1 MSGSAKMSSSSALMS
16 SSKMASS
23 STSKMVSS
31 SSSKMASS
39 SSSKMAASSSSKMVG
54 GGSSSKQVTTRSYTY
69 GGDAGGNDDSNV
81 TIEYHTDMSS
91 MSRLEDKIRLLHED
105 IEYEREIRQRV
116 EREKADFSV
125 QVIQLQER
133 IEEVEA
139 GADGQYEINRKRD
152 AELAKLRKLLED
164 VHLEAEQTQHMLK
177 KKYQEAVVDFQDQI
191 DILTK
196 SRTKV
201 DKEKCKYQTEVYELT
216 DSLEKATMEAANHN
230 KNVKS
235 LNIVIQELN
244 IRIEE
249 FSRTISDLSI
259 SKTRI
264 TSENIELHKSVQE
277 LKIKIEEVTY
287 MSKNSSSTMEEY
299 RRKMD
304 DEERRRQKLEA
315 DYQCVIQELTSL
327 RCSFDEECEL
337 RIDIERKF
345 SNECAT
351 AASYKSKWETEA
363 RNRSDEVEEIKKKMI
378 IRITELEETI
388 SSISNKL
395 SSTEK
400 HKSRMT
406 QEIEILILDLE
417 KANNNHRECKSRV
430 EIIEREHRTLV
441 VKHEELNVL
450 YDQSCKELK
459 IRISDLSRTHN
470 DLETLKEQYER
481 LHLEHKKLSGEN
493 GDLKATVGD
502 LTRLKHDIELEI
514 RRLEAERN
522 ELANA
527 LHESEHAR
535 KDEETRF
542 LKMSSE
548 YSVFRTEM
556 ERRLVIKEDELDSLR
571 KNMAH
576 EVDALN
582 ARVVEAETRLKCEV
596 TKIKKKMQITVTEL
610 EMTIDTVQR
619 SNIDLQKVNK
629 KVTIQLQELQ
639 AHYDDIQRQLQ
650 QTLDQYGVA
659 QRRLQQLIAE
669 NEEFRVNLDGS
680 NRSRRNAELQLE
692 DSMSRIK
699 DLTVINAN
707 ISSIKCKLEQEIA
720 VIAGDYDEVTKE
732 LRLADERLM
741 KCQTE
746 YKRVSES
753 LVEESERYIKVESI
767 RKSLEIEIKNVT
779 IRLENVEANS
789 LVSTKRMVSK
799 LETRVNDLEIEL
811 DEERRRHQ
819 ETIKILKKKE
829 RNVKEL
835 VMQCEEDHKN
845 IQILQE
851 TLDKTYEKINIYKR
865 QIGET
870 ESVSQTNLSRVRR
883 FQRELESAEERAEC
897 AEGNLTMIR
906 AKHRTFVTSQTTTLP
921 SGEHVIIKETV
932 TTEG

>member
-1 MSGSAKMSSSSALMS
+1 MP
-16 SSKMASS
+16 
-23 STSKMVSS
+23 
-31 SSSKMASS
+31 
-39 SSSKMAASSSSKMVG
+39 AAA
-54 GGSSSKQVTTRSYTY
+54 GGSSSATMSYSKSSYRSGNQPEVIQVS
-69 GGDAGGNDDSNV
+69 
-81 TIEYHTDMSS
+81 HTNIAQHNAF
-91 MSRLEDKIRLLHED
+91 EDKIRLLQED
-105 IEYEREIRQRV
+105 IEYERELRQRV

-177 KKYQEAVVDFQDQI
+177 KKHQEAVVDFQDQI
-191 DILTK
+191 DIITK
-196 SRTKV
+196 SKTKV
-201 DKEKCKYQTEVYELT
+201 EKEKSKFQSEVYELT
-216 DSLEKATMEAANHN
+216 DQLEKATLEAANHN

-244 IRIEE
+244 IKIEE
-249 FSRTISDLSI
+249 LHRSVTDLTSN
-259 SKTRI
+259 KTRI

-277 LKIKIEEVTY
+277 LKVKIEDITYSSKTASSNLEEV
-287 MSKNSSSTMEEY
+287 
-299 RRKMD
+299 RRKLE
-304 DEERRRQKLEA
+304 DEERKRYKLES
-315 DYQCVIQELTSL
+315 DYQAVVAELAAL
-327 RCSFDEECEL
+327 RASYDEECEL

-351 AASYKSKWETEA
+351 SASYKSKWETEA
-363 RNRSDEVEEIKKKMI
+363 RNRADEVEEMKKKMT

-388 SSISNKL
+388 SVISNKL
-395 SSTEK
+395 SGSEK
-400 HKSRMT
+400 QKSRLQ

-417 KANNNHRECKSRV
+417 KANNNHRECKSRL
-430 EIIEREHRTLV
+430 EIVEREHRSLV

-450 YDQSCKELK
+450 YDQTCKDLK
-459 IRISDLSRTHN
+459 VRIADLSRTHN

-481 LHLEHKKLSGEN
+481 LHMEHKKMSGEN
-493 GDLKATVGD
+493 SDLKATVND
-502 LTRLKHDIELEI
+502 LSRLKHDLELEI

-527 LHESEHAR
+527 LNESEHAR

-542 LKMSSE
+542 LKMSNE
-548 YSVFRTEM
+548 YSVFRTEA
-556 ERRLVIKEDELDSLR
+556 ERKLAIKDDELDALR

-582 ARVVEAETRLKCEV
+582 ARVVEAETRLKSEV

-610 EMTIDTVQR
+610 EMTIDTVQK

-639 AHYDDIQRQLQ
+639 AHYDDLQRQLQ

-669 NEEFRVNLDGS
+669 NEEFRANLEAS
-680 NRSRRNAELQLE
+680 NRARRNAELQLE
-692 DSMSRIK
+692 DSMARIK
-699 DLTVINAN
+699 DLTTINAN
-707 ISSIKCKLEQEIA
+707 ISSVKNKLEQEIS

-732 LRLADERLM
+732 LRLADERLLKM
-741 KCQTE
+741 SNDM
-746 YKRVSES
+746 KRVSEQYT
-753 LVEESERYIKVESI
+753 EESERCIKLESVK
-767 RKSLEIEIKNVT
+767 KSLEIEIKNVS
-779 IRLENVEANS
+779 IRLENVEANA
-789 LVSTKRMVSK
+789 LASTKRMVSK
-799 LETRVNDLEIEL
+799 LESRVNDLETEL

-835 VMQCEEDHKN
+835 VLQCEEDHKN

-870 ESVSQTNLSRVRR
+870 ESISQTNLSRVRR
-883 FQRELESAEERAEC
+883 FQRELESAEERAES
-897 AEGNLTMIR
+897 AEANLSMIR

-921 SGEHVIIKETV
+921 TGEHVVIKETV
-932 TTEG
+932 TTEN

>member
-1 MSGSAKMSSSSALMS
+1 MSASSAKM
-16 SSKMASS
+16 
-23 STSKMVSS
+23 TSKSYTFKSS
-31 SSSKMASS
+31 
-39 SSSKMAASSSSKMVG
+39 G
-54 GGSSSKQVTTRSYTY
+54 GG
-69 GGDAGGNDDSNV
+69 GGQEDSNV

-91 MSRLEDKIRLLHED
+91 MARLEDKIRLLQED
-105 IEYEREIRQRV
+105 IEYERELRQRV

-177 KKYQEAVVDFQDQI
+177 KKHQEAVVDFQDQV
-191 DILTK
+191 DIITK
-196 SRTKV
+196 SKSKV
-201 DKEKCKYQTEVYELT
+201 EKEKSKFQSEVYELT
-216 DSLEKATMEAANHN
+216 DQLEKATMEAANHN

-249 FSRTISDLSI
+249 LHRSVTDLTSN
-259 SKTRI
+259 KTRI

-277 LKIKIEEVTY
+277 LKVKIEDITY
-287 MSKNSSSTMEEY
+287 SSKNASSNLEEV
-299 RRKMD
+299 RRKLE
-304 DEERRRQKLEA
+304 DEERRRYKLES
-315 DYQCVIQELTSL
+315 DYQAVVAELAAL
-327 RCSFDEECEL
+327 RSSYDEECEL

-345 SNECAT
+345 SNECA
-351 AASYKSKWETEA
+351 ASASYKSKWETEA
-363 RNRSDEVEEIKKKMI
+363 RNRADEVEEMKKKMV

-388 SSISNKL
+388 SIISNKL
-395 SSTEK
+395 SGSEK
-400 HKSRMT
+400 QKSRLQ

-417 KANNNHRECKSRV
+417 KANNNHRECKSRL
-430 EIIEREHRTLV
+430 EIVEREHRTLV

-450 YDQSCKELK
+450 YDQTCKDLK
-459 IRISDLSRTHN
+459 VRIADLSRTHN

-481 LHLEHKKLSGEN
+481 LHMEHKKMSGEN
-493 GDLKATVGD
+493 SDLKATVND
-502 LTRLKHDIELEI
+502 LSRLKHDLELEI

-527 LHESEHAR
+527 LNESEHAR

-542 LKMSSE
+542 LKMSNE
-548 YSVFRTEM
+548 YSVFRTEA
-556 ERRLVIKEDELDSLR
+556 ERKIAIKDDELDALR

-582 ARVVEAETRLKCEV
+582 ARVVEAETRLKSEV

-610 EMTIDTVQR
+610 EMTIDTVQK

-639 AHYDDIQRQLQ
+639 AHYDDLQRQLQ

-669 NEEFRVNLDGS
+669 NEEFRANLESS
-680 NRSRRNAELQLE
+680 NRARRNAELQLE
-692 DSMSRIK
+692 DSMVRIK
-699 DLTVINAN
+699 DLTTINSN
-707 ISSIKCKLEQEIA
+707 ISSVKNKLEQEIS

-732 LRLADERLM
+732 LRLADERLLKM
-741 KCQTE
+741 SNDM
-746 YKRVSES
+746 KRVSEQYT
-753 LVEESERYIKVESI
+753 EESERCIKLESVK
-767 RKSLEIEIKNVT
+767 KSLEIEIKNVS
-779 IRLENVEANS
+779 IRLENVEANA
-789 LVSTKRMVSK
+789 LASTKRMVSK
-799 LETRVNDLEIEL
+799 LECRVNDLETEL

-835 VMQCEEDHKN
+835 VLQCEEDHKN

-870 ESVSQTNLSRVRR
+870 ESISQTNLSRVRR
-883 FQRELESAEERAEC
+883 FQRELESAEERAES
-897 AEGNLTMIR
+897 AEANLTMIR

-921 SGEHVIIKETV
+921 SGEHVVIKETV
-932 TTEG
+932 TTEN

>member
-1 MSGSAKMSSSSALMS
+1 MSSKALMMSSHGSA
-16 SSKMASS
+16 KMASS
-23 STSKMVSS
+23 STKISS
-31 SSSKMASS
+31 SSHAAAKMTSKSYTFKSS
-39 SSSKMAASSSSKMVG
+39 G
-54 GGSSSKQVTTRSYTY
+54 GG
-69 GGDAGGNDDSNV
+69 AEDSNV

-91 MSRLEDKIRLLHED
+91 VARLEDKIRLLMED
-105 IEYEREIRQRV
+105 IEYERELRQRV

-125 QVIQLQER
+125 QVIQLTER

-177 KKYQEAVVDFQDQI
+177 KKHQEAVVDFQDQI
-191 DILTK
+191 DIITK
-196 SRTKV
+196 SKTKIE
-201 DKEKCKYQTEVYELT
+201 KEKSKFQSEVYELT
-216 DSLEKATMEAANHN
+216 DQLEKATMEAANHN

-249 FSRTISDLSI
+249 LHRSVTDLTSN
-259 SKTRI
+259 KTRI

-277 LKIKIEEVTY
+277 LKVKIEEITY
-287 MSKNSSSTMEEY
+287 NSKNATSNLEEV
-299 RRKMD
+299 RRKLEE
-304 DEERRRQKLEA
+304 EERRRYKLES
-315 DYQCVIQELTSL
+315 DYQAVIAELAAL
-327 RCSFDEECEL
+327 RASYDEECEL

-351 AASYKSKWETEA
+351 SASYKSKFETEA
-363 RNRSDEVEEIKKKMI
+363 RNRADEVEEMKKKMT
-378 IRITELEETI
+378 IRITELDETI
-388 SSISNKL
+388 SVISNKL
-395 SSTEK
+395 SGAEK
-400 HKSRMT
+400 QKSRLQ

-417 KANNNHRECKSRV
+417 KANNNHRECKSRL
-430 EIIEREHRTLV
+430 EIVEREHRSLV

-450 YDQSCKELK
+450 YDQTCKDLK
-459 IRISDLSRTHN
+459 VRLADLSRTHN

-481 LHLEHKKLSGEN
+481 LHMEHKKMSGEN
-493 GDLKATVGD
+493 SDLKATVND
-502 LTRLKHDIELEI
+502 LSRLKHDLELEI

-527 LHESEHAR
+527 LNESEAAR

-542 LKMSSE
+542 LKMSGE
-548 YSVFRTEM
+548 YSTYRTEA
-556 ERRLVIKEDELDSLR
+556 ERRLAIKEDELDALR

-582 ARVVEAETRLKCEV
+582 ARVVEAETRLKSEV

-610 EMTIDTVQR
+610 EMTIDTVQK

-629 KVTIQLQELQ
+629 KCTIQLQELQ
-639 AHYDDIQRQLQ
+639 THYDDLQRQLQ

-669 NEEFRVNLDGS
+669 NEEFRANLEAS
-680 NRSRRNAELQLE
+680 NRARRNAELQLE
-692 DSMSRIK
+692 DSMTRIK
-699 DLTVINAN
+699 DLTTINAN
-707 ISSIKCKLEQEIA
+707 ISSIKSKLEQEIS

-732 LRLADERLM
+732 LRLADERLL
-741 KCQTE
+741 KVTNDF
-746 YKRVSES
+746 KRIQEQYT
-753 LVEESERYIKVESI
+753 EESERCIKLESVK
-767 RKSLEIEIKNVT
+767 KSLEVEIKNVT
-779 IRLENVEANS
+779 IRLENVEANA
-789 LVSTKRMVSK
+789 LASTKRMVSK
-799 LETRVNDLEIEL
+799 LESRVNDLEIEL

-835 VMQCEEDHKN
+835 VLQCEEDHKN

-870 ESVSQTNLSRVRR
+870 ESISQTNLSRVRR
-883 FQRELESAEERAEC
+883 FQRELESAEERAES
-897 AEGNLTMIR
+897 AEANLSMIR

-921 SGEHVIIKETV
+921 TGEHVVIKETV
-932 TTEG
+932 TTEN

>member
-1 MSGSAKMSSSSALMS
+1 MLSSGSAKMSSAHMS
-16 SSKMASS
+16 S
-23 STSKMVSS
+23 SKMVSS

-39 SSSKMAASSSSKMVG
+39 SSKMVG
-54 GGSSSKQVTTRSYTY
+54 SSSAVAGGSSKTTSRSYTY
-69 GGDAGGNDDSNV
+69 TSGGAGGDNEDSNV

-91 MSRLEDKIRLLHED
+91 ISRLEDKIRLLHED

-196 SRTKV
+196 SKTKV

-249 FSRTISDLSI
+249 FSRQITDLTS

-264 TSENIELHKSVQE
+264 TSENVELHQSVQS
-277 LKIKIEEVTY
+277 LKVKIEEITY
-287 MSKNSSSTMEEY
+287 NSKNASSNMEEY
-299 RRKMD
+299 RRKLD
-304 DEERRRQKLEA
+304 EEERRRRKLEA
-315 DYQCVIQELTSL
+315 DYQSVMQELTTL

-351 AASYKSKWETEA
+351 SASYKSKWETEA
-363 RNRSDEVEEIKKKMI
+363 RNRSDEVEEIKKKMV

-395 SSTEK
+395 SGSEK
-400 HKSRMT
+400 QKSRMT

-417 KANNNHRECKSRV
+417 KANNNHRECKSRL

-450 YDQSCKELK
+450 YDQTCKELK
-459 IRISDLSRTHN
+459 IRISDLSKTHN

-481 LHLEHKKLSGEN
+481 LHLEHKKMSGEN

-527 LHESEHAR
+527 LHESESAR

-542 LKMSSE
+542 LKMSNE
-548 YSVFRTEM
+548 YSMFRTDM
-556 ERRLVIKEDELDSLR
+556 ERRMVIKEDELDALR

-582 ARVVEAETRLKCEV
+582 ARVVEAETRLKSEV

-669 NEEFRVNLDGS
+669 NEEFRANLEGS
-680 NRSRRNAELQLE
+680 NRARRNAELQLE

-699 DLTVINAN
+699 DLTTINAN
-707 ISSIKCKLEQEIA
+707 ISSIKSKLEQEIA

-753 LVEESERYIKVESI
+753 LVEEQERYIKVESI
-767 RKSLEIEIKNVT
+767 RKSLEVEIKNVT
-779 IRLENVEANS
+779 IRLENVEANA

-799 LETRVNDLEIEL
+799 LEARVNDLEIEL

-870 ESVSQTNLSRVRR
+870 ESISQTNLSRVRR

-897 AEGNLTMIR
+897 AESNLTMIR

-921 SGEHVIIKETV
+921 SGEHVVIKETV
-932 TTEG
+932 TTEN

>member
-1 MSGSAKMSSSSALMS
+1 MP
-16 SSKMASS
+16 
-23 STSKMVSS
+23 
-31 SSSKMASS
+31 
-39 SSSKMAASSSSKMVG
+39 AA
-54 GGSSSKQVTTRSYTY
+54 GGSSSATMSYTKSSY
-69 GGDAGGNDDSNV
+69 RSGNQPE
-81 TIEYHTDMSS
+81 TISISHTNIAQHNA
-91 MSRLEDKIRLLHED
+91 LEDKIRLLMED
-105 IEYEREIRQRV
+105 IEYERELRQRV

-125 QVIQLQER
+125 QVIQLTER

-177 KKYQEAVVDFQDQI
+177 KKHQEAVVDFQDQI
-191 DILTK
+191 DIITK
-196 SRTKV
+196 SKTKIE
-201 DKEKCKYQTEVYELT
+201 KEKSKFQSEVYELT
-216 DSLEKATMEAANHN
+216 DQLEKATMEAANHN

-249 FSRTISDLSI
+249 LHRSVTDLTSN
-259 SKTRI
+259 KTRI

-277 LKIKIEEVTY
+277 LKVKIEEITY
-287 MSKNSSSTMEEY
+287 NSKNATSNLEEV
-299 RRKMD
+299 RRKLEE
-304 DEERRRQKLEA
+304 EERRRYKLES
-315 DYQCVIQELTSL
+315 DYQAVIAELAAL
-327 RCSFDEECEL
+327 RASYDEECEL

-351 AASYKSKWETEA
+351 SASYKSKFETEA
-363 RNRSDEVEEIKKKMI
+363 RNRADEVEEMKKKMT
-378 IRITELEETI
+378 IRITELDETI
-388 SSISNKL
+388 SVISNKL
-395 SSTEK
+395 SGAEK
-400 HKSRMT
+400 QKSRLQ

-417 KANNNHRECKSRV
+417 KANNNHRECKSRL
-430 EIIEREHRTLV
+430 EIVEREHRSLV

-450 YDQSCKELK
+450 YDQTCKDLK
-459 IRISDLSRTHN
+459 VRLADLSRTHN

-481 LHLEHKKLSGEN
+481 LHMEHKKMSGEN
-493 GDLKATVGD
+493 SDLKATVND
-502 LTRLKHDIELEI
+502 LSRLKHDLELEI

-527 LHESEHAR
+527 LNESEAAR

-542 LKMSSE
+542 LKMSGE
-548 YSVFRTEM
+548 YSTYRTEA
-556 ERRLVIKEDELDSLR
+556 ERRLAIKEDELDALR

-582 ARVVEAETRLKCEV
+582 ARVVEAETRLKSEV

-610 EMTIDTVQR
+610 EMTIDTVQK

-629 KVTIQLQELQ
+629 KCTIQLQELQ
-639 AHYDDIQRQLQ
+639 THYDDLQRQLQ

-669 NEEFRVNLDGS
+669 NEEFRANLEAS
-680 NRSRRNAELQLE
+680 NRARRNAELQLE
-692 DSMSRIK
+692 DSMTRIK
-699 DLTVINAN
+699 DLTTINAN
-707 ISSIKCKLEQEIA
+707 ISSIKSKLEQEIS

-732 LRLADERLM
+732 LRLADERLL
-741 KCQTE
+741 KVTNDF
-746 YKRVSES
+746 KRIQEQYT
-753 LVEESERYIKVESI
+753 EESERCIKLESVK
-767 RKSLEIEIKNVT
+767 KSLEVEIKNVT
-779 IRLENVEANS
+779 IRLENVEANA
-789 LVSTKRMVSK
+789 LASTKRMVSK
-799 LETRVNDLEIEL
+799 LESRVNDLEIEL

-835 VMQCEEDHKN
+835 VLQCEEDHKN

-870 ESVSQTNLSRVRR
+870 ESISQTNLSRVRR
-883 FQRELESAEERAEC
+883 FQRELESAEERAES
-897 AEGNLTMIR
+897 AEANLSMIR

-921 SGEHVIIKETV
+921 TGEHVVIKETV
-932 TTEG
+932 TTEN

>member
-1 MSGSAKMSSSSALMS
+1 MSSSS
-16 SSKMASS
+16 
-23 STSKMVSS
+23 
-31 SSSKMASS
+31 
-39 SSSKMAASSSSKMVG
+39 MAASSAKMTSKSYTIKSSGVG
-54 GGSSSKQVTTRSYTY
+54 GGGV
-69 GGDAGGNDDSNV
+69 NEDSNV
-81 TIEYHTDMSS
+81 SIEYHTDMSS
-91 MSRLEDKIRLLHED
+91 MARLEDKIRLLQED
-105 IEYEREIRQRV
+105 IEYERELRQRV

-125 QVIQLQER
+125 QVIQLTER

-177 KKYQEAVVDFQDQI
+177 KKHQEAVVDFQDQI
-191 DILTK
+191 DIITK
-196 SRTKV
+196 SKTKV
-201 DKEKCKYQTEVYELT
+201 EKEKSKFQSEVYELT

-244 IRIEE
+244 IKIEE
-249 FSRTISDLSI
+249 LNRTVSDLTSN
-259 SKTRI
+259 KTRI

-277 LKIKIEEVTY
+277 LKVKIEDITY
-287 MSKNSSSTMEEY
+287 NSKNATSNLEEV
-299 RRKMD
+299 RRKLEE
-304 DEERRRQKLEA
+304 EERRRHKLES
-315 DYQCVIQELTSL
+315 DYQAVVSELAIL
-327 RCSFDEECEL
+327 RASYDEECEL

-351 AASYKSKWETEA
+351 SASYKSKWETEA
-363 RNRSDEVEEIKKKMI
+363 RNRADEVEEMKKKMT

-388 SSISNKL
+388 SVISNKL
-395 SSTEK
+395 SGAEK
-400 HKSRMT
+400 QKSRLQ
-406 QEIEILILDLE
+406 QEIEVLILDLE
-417 KANNNHRECKSRV
+417 KANNNHRECKSRL
-430 EIIEREHRTLV
+430 EIVEREHRTLV

-450 YDQSCKELK
+450 YDQTCKDLK
-459 IRISDLSRTHN
+459 VRIADLSRTHN

-481 LHLEHKKLSGEN
+481 LHMEHKKMSGEN
-493 GDLKATVGD
+493 SDLKATVND
-502 LTRLKHDIELEI
+502 LSRLKHDLELEI

-527 LHESEHAR
+527 LNESESAR

-548 YSVFRTEM
+548 YSTYRTKA
-556 ERRLVIKEDELDSLR
+556 ERRLAIKDDELDALR

-582 ARVVEAETRLKCEV
+582 ARVVEAETRLKSEV

-610 EMTIDTVQR
+610 EMTIDTVQK
-619 SNIDLQKVNK
+619 SNIDLQKTNK

-639 AHYDDIQRQLQ
+639 AHYDDLQRQLQ

-669 NEEFRVNLDGS
+669 NEEFRANLEAS
-680 NRSRRNAELQLE
+680 NRARRNAELQLE
-692 DSMSRIK
+692 DSMARIK
-699 DLTVINAN
+699 DLTTINAN
-707 ISSIKCKLEQEIA
+707 ISSVKNKLEQEIS

-732 LRLADERLM
+732 LRLADERLLKVTNDM
-741 KCQTE
+741 KRIQEQYT
-746 YKRVSES
+746 
-753 LVEESERYIKVESI
+753 EESERCIKLESV

-779 IRLENVEANS
+779 IRLENVEANA
-789 LVSTKRMVSK
+789 LASTKRMVSK
-799 LETRVNDLEIEL
+799 LESRVNDLENEL

-835 VMQCEEDHKN
+835 VLQCEEDHKN

-870 ESVSQTNLSRVRR
+870 ESISQTNLSRVRR
-883 FQRELESAEERAEC
+883 FQRELESAEERAEN
-897 AEGNLTMIR
+897 AEANLSMIR

-921 SGEHVIIKETV
+921 TGEHVVIKETV
-932 TTEG
+932 TTEN